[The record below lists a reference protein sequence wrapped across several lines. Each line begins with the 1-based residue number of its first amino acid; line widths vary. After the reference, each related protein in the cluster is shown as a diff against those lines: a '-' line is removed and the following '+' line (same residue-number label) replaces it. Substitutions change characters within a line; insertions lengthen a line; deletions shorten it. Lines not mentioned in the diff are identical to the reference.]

1 MQYRIRPVRRA
12 ICWRRVR
19 ESTVSETDPLNA
31 ARRIA
36 CQRVPDARGAILA
49 GSALSPHRT
58 FTSDLDVVI
67 FVTNDDHTFRETVF
81 ELGWLTELFVM
92 SPDSFNYF
100 CTTEIA
106 RRRSPLLHM
115 CAHGV
120 ILFSNDDIAETRQR
134 QARSLWAQGPPPLR
148 PDELDEKRYRLSDL
162 LDDYEGTHD
171 DAELTF
177 IVASLIEDAAELEL
191 SVNGQWLGT
200 GKWLARQL
208 RQYDSDLAI
217 RLSAA
222 AALALGKVERRSLSV
237 VVTEVLNRAGGPL
250 SSGYRLDSRAST
262 D

>member
-1 MQYRIRPVRRA
+1 MRRTN
-12 ICWRRVR
+12 RRRQVR
-19 ESTVSETDPLNA
+19 ESTVSETDPRNA
-31 ARRIA
+31 ALRIA
-36 CQRVPDARGAILA
+36 CQRVPHARGAILA

-58 FTSDLDVVI
+58 FTSDLDVVV
-67 FVTNDDHTFRETVF
+67 FVTNDDQTFRETVF

-106 RRRSPLLHM
+106 QRRSPLLHM

-191 SVNGQWLGT
+191 SAHGQWLGT

-208 RQYDSDLAI
+208 RQHDPDLAT

-237 VVTEVLNRAGGPL
+237 VITEVLNRVGGPL
-250 SSGYRLDSRAST
+250 SSGYRLDSRARAV
-262 D
+262 

>member
-1 MQYRIRPVRRA
+1 MQQRNRLVRRTVGGPQ
-12 ICWRRVR
+12 VR
-19 ESTVSETDPLNA
+19 ESGVSETDPSHA
-31 ARRIA
+31 ALRIA
-36 CQRVPDARGAILA
+36 CQRVPHARGAILA

-58 FTSDLDVVI
+58 FTSDLDVVV
-67 FVTNDDHTFRETVF
+67 FVSNDDQTFRETVF

-106 RRRSPLLHM
+106 QRRSPLLHM

-120 ILFSNDDIAETRQR
+120 ILFSNDEIAETRQR
-134 QARSLWAQGPPPLR
+134 QARGLWAQGPPRLR
-148 PDELDEKRYRLSDL
+148 PEELDEKRYRLSDL

-177 IVASLIEDAAELEL
+177 IVASLIEEAAELEL
-191 SVNGQWLGT
+191 SANAQWLGT

-208 RQYDSDLAI
+208 RQHDADLAS
-217 RLSAA
+217 RLSSA

-237 VVTEVLNRAGGPL
+237 VITEVLNRVGGPL
-250 SSGYRLDSRAST
+250 SSGYRLDSRARP

>member
-1 MQYRIRPVRRA
+1 
-12 ICWRRVR
+12 
-19 ESTVSETDPLNA
+19 
-31 ARRIA
+31 
-36 CQRVPDARGAILA
+36 
-49 GSALSPHRT
+49 
-58 FTSDLDVVI
+58 
-67 FVTNDDHTFRETVF
+67 
-81 ELGWLTELFVM
+81 M

-134 QARSLWAQGPPPLR
+134 QARGLWAQGPPPLR
-148 PDELDEKRYRLSDL
+148 PEELDEKRYRLSDL

-177 IVASLIEDAAELEL
+177 IVASLIEEAAELEL
-191 SVNGQWLGT
+191 SASGQWLGS

-208 RQYDSDLAI
+208 RQHDADLSS
-217 RLSAA
+217 RLSDA

-237 VVTEVLNRAGGPL
+237 VITEVLNRVGGPL
-250 SSGYRLDSRAST
+250 SSGYRLDSRARA